1 MAKYYVSYS
10 TIFKDVETDSA
21 IIEAKSL
28 AAAKKAIR
36 EKMKE
41 EYKSG
46 FIDVRFDDAYRTSDD
61 ARSE

>member
-1 MAKYYVSYS
+1 MAKYYVNY
-10 TIFKDVETDSA
+10 TIIFKDVETESD

-41 EYKSG
+41 EYRLAYIG
-46 FIDVRFDDAYRTSDD
+46 VIINDTYRTSDD

>member
-28 AAAKKAIR
+28 AKKAIR

-46 FIDVRFDDAYRTSDD
+46 FIGARFDDAYRTSDD

>member
-10 TIFKDVETDSA
+10 IIFKDVETDSA

-28 AAAKKAIR
+28 AMAKKAIR

-46 FIDVRFDDAYRTSDD
+46 FIGARFDDAYRTSDD